1 MSFGLALSGG
11 GSRGA
16 AHVGVLIA
24 LEENGLIPSSI
35 SGTSAGSIVCGLYA
49 SGMDSQKLAEIVK
62 YISQNGKYL
71 IDIDYLGFIK
81 SIPKLILERSINISG
96 IIKGNKLEKYFYKL
110 TDGKNIRQSNIKIV
124 IPTVDID
131 SGYTIAYTNS
141 LNDVKKINKLRWKD
155 DISIAAAM
163 RASSSV
169 PAAFQPRMLDGMC
182 LVDGGVTNILPVDLL
197 RACGEDKIL
206 AVDISKNYRSPKKN
220 NIFEISSSSLNIM
233 NSCLKE
239 LTSNGEKL
247 LLKPPLPENAGLL
260 TFEHMVECMEIGYRY
275 TKRLIPNIKNI
286 FY

>member
-62 YISQNGKYL
+62 YMSQNGKYL

-110 TDGKNIRQSNIKIV
+110 TNGKNIKQSNIKIV

-155 DISIAAAM
+155 DISIATAM

-239 LTSNGEKL
+239 LTSTGEKL

>member
-62 YISQNGKYL
+62 YMSQNGKYL

-81 SIPKLILERSINISG
+81 SIPKLILERSVNISG

-141 LNDVKKINKLRWKD
+141 LNDVKKINKLIWKD

-206 AVDISKNYRSPKKN
+206 AVDISKNYRSPQKN

-239 LTSNGEKL
+239 LTSTCEKL